1 MAGKTGKRVYNYM
14 AIVKCPLG
22 GTAWANSTADK
33 GMRCTKCGGPY
44 HVKVLQ

>member
-22 GTAWANSTADK
+22 GTAWANSSDK
-33 GMRCTKCGGPY
+33 GLRCTKCGGSG
-44 HVKVLQ
+44 HDKVLQ